1 MCASAVLRLL
11 RRRPLTAPRFRSR
24 SARKRTIVRSTFR
37 FLNMGAAVMM
47 AATGAIG
54 LASVNDIDHAG
65 DIFVGLYMV
74 YVLFALVFAVFSS
87 AWLCHTPIGELT
99 VVCASSGRLFA
110 AILFLFETIQIRPC
124 DLPQRIYKRNFG
136 FLFGVKGKAIFMI
149 FIAFLNFG
157 LSKPKDLALGTGIV
171 LIVFGAV
178 QILIHLKWPE
188 YMEDPNTKAQKLQ
201 NTMSY
206 NA

>member
-1 MCASAVLRLL
+1 MAEDPSNPSWLNEGQQ
-11 RRRPLTAPRFRSR
+11 PYPQQQQQAPKENSEV
-24 SARKRTIVRSTFR
+24 ARKRTYVRSTFR
-37 FLNMGAAVMM
+37 FINMGAAVMM

-54 LASVNDIDHAG
+54 LASVKDIEHAG

-74 YVLFALVFAVFSS
+74 
-87 AWLCHTPIGELT
+87 
-99 VVCASSGRLFA
+99 LFA

-124 DLPQRIYKRNFG
+124 DLPQRVYKRNFG
-136 FLFGVKGKAIFMI
+136 FLYGVKGKAIFMI

-157 LSKPKDLALGTGIV
+157 LSKPKDLALATGIV

-188 YMEDPNTKAQKLQ
+188 YMEDPNVKAQKIQ
-201 NTMSY
+201 NTMNY